1 MERSRNK
8 SYIQQNAEKGA
19 FMTLWGKTW
28 GLSVYPAYS
37 IDKVKFSFIEVGAE
51 GKGKSFDIYVD
62 TVRDGAQCFDNWAF
76 DILNDRRFER
86 VLAEEA
92 KAGNKYPVAYKFV
105 TGENGEKGVGICNST
120 AAGKYTFQGE
130 IPGADGKKVYANV
143 QCNFSDLRRLAENFV
158 KSYEARREEI
168 RNLCVEVT
176 SQRKDSKKEEQDQ
189 SKDQSKAEKPAGN
202 AANEKSS
209 KQKAATETTKSAASS
224 EVFEVRVKTLTPI
237 TQMKNGKDLA
247 IQAITEGGE
256 TKNILFL
263 QDVTKKIDAVRWSN
277 FLKSTKVEGYTFK
290 GAFSETGKGSLIFQK
305 FTA

>member
-1 MERSRNK
+1 MEKSKDK
-8 SYIQQNAEKGA
+8 SYIQKSAEKGA

-28 GLSVYPAYS
+28 GLSVYPAYG

-92 KAGNKYPVAYKFV
+92 KAGNKYPVAYKYV

-120 AAGKYTFQGE
+120 AAGKYSFQGE

-143 QCNFSDLRRLAENFV
+143 QCNFNDLRRLAENFV
-158 KSYEARREEI
+158 KSYEARREEYK
-168 RNLCVEVT
+168 RDEAVEKE
-176 SQRKDSKKEEQDQ
+176 SPQPAASKPAASAPAPVPAKENAAP
-189 SKDQSKAEKPAGN
+189 KKAASEEKPE
-202 AANEKSS
+202 AAK
-209 KQKAATETTKSAASS
+209 KKAIIATMTI
-224 EVFEVRVKTLTPI
+224 RVKTLTPI
-237 TQMKNGKDLA
+237 TSMKNGKDLA
-247 IQAITEGGE
+247 IQAVTEGGE

-263 QDVTKKIDAVRWSN
+263 QDVTKKVEAGRWSA
-277 FLKSTKVEGYTFK
+277 FLKNTKIEGYTFT
-290 GAFSETGKGSLIFQK
+290 GVFTTTGKGSLVFQK
-305 FTA
+305 FAA